1 MQKVTCHQPICLLL
15 HAILS
20 GVGVPRKAIPH
31 VTYPEGEKMLTWILI
46 CS

>member
-20 GVGVPRKAIPH
+20 GVGVAR
-31 VTYPEGEKMLTWILI
+31 VLTTY
-46 CS
+46 CVA